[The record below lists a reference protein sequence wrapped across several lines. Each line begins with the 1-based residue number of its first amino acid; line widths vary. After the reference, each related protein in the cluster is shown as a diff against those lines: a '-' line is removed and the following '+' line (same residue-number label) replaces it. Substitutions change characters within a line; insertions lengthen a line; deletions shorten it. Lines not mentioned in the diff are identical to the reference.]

1 MTSHDQARSEV
12 PIVQSLKEM
21 PIQSQAEEIANQFAA
36 ISNLYEPLQ
45 CEDICMDGIL
55 NEKPYPCM
63 EPYFVHQQIKKM
75 KNNTATVKGD
85 IPVKVIKRFGYELS
99 FPLSDIYKRCCKH
112 GEYPHIWKIETITPA
127 PKKYPPEDPSELKYQ
142 EL

>member
-1 MTSHDQARSEV
+1 MQREYAKRKNSKKWKTLYATFLEKFEEEKEKYYKNIVEDLKVSKPGQWHSKLKRMTSHDQARSEV

-45 CEDICMDGIL
+45 SEDICMDGIL

-85 IPVKVIKRFGYELS
+85 IQLR
-99 FPLSDIYKRCCKH
+99 
-112 GEYPHIWKIETITPA
+112 
-127 PKKYPPEDPSELKYQ
+127 
-142 EL
+142 